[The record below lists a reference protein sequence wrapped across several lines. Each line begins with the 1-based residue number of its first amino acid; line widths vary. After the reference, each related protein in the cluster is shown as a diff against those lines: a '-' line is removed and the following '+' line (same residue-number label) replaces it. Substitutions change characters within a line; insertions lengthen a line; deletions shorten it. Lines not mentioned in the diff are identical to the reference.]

1 MVVAGVQEKIG
12 DKQHEDIIDRRQAIF
27 RAVELAETDDIVVI
41 AVQRCIMASF
51 TLEEIIKA
59 TGGKVLEQVKAEF
72 TDVVTDTRK
81 LAEGVL
87 FVALKGE
94 RFNGEVFAGEALR
107 RAASDTQTAYQQIA
121 AFHRKRFDIP
131 VITITG
137 SNGKTTT
144 KDLTASVLGA
154 KMKVLKTQANFNNEI
169 GLPLTLLQLD
179 EQHEAAVVEV
189 GMRGLGQ
196 IAALAPVAAPNIG
209 IVTNV
214 GETHMELLGSMEN
227 IAKAKA
233 ELVEVIPS
241 GGVVILNADN
251 PYTAAMDAK
260 CQPDVKVVTFGIEQ
274 AADIKASDIES
285 LGKETKFKCALE
297 KNGEAHEFVLPMAGR
312 HNVYNALAA
321 IAAGVVMGLN
331 AEEIQTGLS
340 QLEMSKMRFEYKQIG
355 KYAVIND
362 AYNASPMSMK
372 AALDTIS
379 EVAKG
384 RSVAVLGDMLE
395 LGDNEAELHRQV
407 GRLVPESGVAV
418 LIAYGKL
425 GEEIAAGAKEKGMT
439 EVYNAHSHEE
449 AAELLHKLLH
459 DGDTIFT

>member
-1 MVVAGVQEKIG
+1 
-12 DKQHEDIIDRRQAIF
+12 
-27 RAVELAETDDIVVI
+27 
-41 AVQRCIMASF
+41 MASF

-94 RFNGEVFAGEALR
+94 RFNGETFAGEALAKG
-107 RAASDTQTAYQQIA
+107 AAGVLVSSDYRHGEKLGGTVIQAGSDTQTAYQQIA

-285 LGKETKFKCALE
+285 RGKETKFKCALE
-297 KNGEAHEFVLPMAGR
+297 KDGKAHEFVLPMAGR

-331 AEEIQTGLS
+331 AKEIQTGLS

-395 LGDNEAELHRQV
+395 LGDNEIELHRQV
-407 GRLVPESGVAV
+407 GRLVPESGVAA

-425 GEEIAAGAKEKGMT
+425 GEEIAAGAKEKGMS

-459 DGDTIFT
+459 DGDTILLKASRGMKLEKILELL